1 MSHPKTELTLRVAH
15 IDDSVPGIRSIGL
28 VAPDGGTLPSFTPG
42 SHLVVTCGGH
52 ANAYSL
58 TGDSIWPSSY
68 GISVLRVEDGRG
80 GSGWVH
86 DQLRAGDLVSV
97 LPPRS
102 AFAPVA
108 TARRHLLVAG
118 GIGITPLLS
127 HVRAAVRWGRD
138 FRLLYGYRDGHG
150 AHVDELM
157 RLAGDRVVF
166 LTERSAFLG
175 RIEAELAD
183 QPIGTHLYVCGPT
196 GLIDH
201 VCDRA
206 SALGWPPSRVHLER
220 FGADDLGPGEP
231 FEVRLTVSRQT
242 VQVPAGVSLL
252 QALEDHGRQIPN
264 LCRQGVCGECR
275 IPVASGP
282 VLHRDLFLTDDEKT
296 AGDSLMCCVS
306 RAAGP
311 RLELPL

>member
-1 MSHPKTELTLRVAH
+1 MSHRTTELTLRVAAV
-15 IDDSVPGIRSIGL
+15 DDSVPGVRSLSL

-42 SHLVVTCGGH
+42 SHLVVGCGDR

-58 TGDSIWPSSY
+58 TCEGIWPTSY
-68 GISVLRVEDGRG
+68 EISVLRVADGRG
-80 GSGWVH
+80 GSVWIH
-86 DQLRAGDLVSV
+86 DRLSIGDEVSV
-97 LPPRS
+97 RPPRS
-102 AFAPVA
+102 AFAPVNK
-108 TARRHLLVAG
+108 ARRHLLVAG
-118 GIGITPLLS
+118 GIGITPLVA

-150 AHVDELM
+150 AHLDEL
-157 RLAGDRVVF
+157 RELAGDR
-166 LTERSAFLG
+166 TEFIPEQPRFLG
-175 RIEAELAD
+175 RIEDELAD
-183 QPIGTHLYVCGPT
+183 QPLGTHLYICGPA

-201 VCDRA
+201 VRDRA
-206 SALGWPPSRVHLER
+206 SALGWPASRIHLER
-220 FGADDLGPGEP
+220 FGAGEQDPGEP
-231 FEVRLTVSRQT
+231 FEVRLTASGHT

-252 QALEDHGRQIPN
+252 EALEEYGLRIPH

-275 IPVASGP
+275 VPVASGRP
-282 VLHRDLFLTDDEKT
+282 LHRDLFLTDEEKA